1 MDYKLPKLPKRSE
14 NSNKGTFGKVLNISG
29 SEYMTGAG
37 FLSSVSALKVGAGY
51 VELASCERALNVV
64 ATLAPEVV
72 LAPLSKIPELISNAT
87 VLLIGCG
94 LSISDTAKQIV
105 KTVLPAQIPTVVDAD
120 GLNILAKNPEILRFT
135 QNDKK
140 NPEQNINGK
149 QASPAQNALIFTPHP
164 KEASRLLNCELED
177 VLNDMEN
184 SAKKI
189 CEKYNCITVLKSHNT
204 IVSDGNK
211 IYRNTTGNSALAK
224 AGSGDVLA
232 GIIAGLLAQKM
243 TPFDASCLGVYIHGL
258 AGDLA
263 KNDLTAYGVL
273 ASDTVRYIPNALKK
287 LTKEV

>member
-94 LSISDTAKQIV
+94 LSTSDTAKRIV

-120 GLNILAKNPEILRFT
+120 GLNILAESPEILHSAK
-135 QNDKK
+135 NDKIK
-140 NPEQNINGK
+140 N
-149 QASPAQNALIFTPHP
+149 LIFTPHP

-211 IYRNTTGNSALAK
+211 IYKNTTGNSALAK

>member
-94 LSISDTAKQIV
+94 LSTSDTAKRIV

-120 GLNILAKNPEILRFT
+120 GLNVLAKNPEILHSAK
-135 QNDKK
+135 NDKIK
-140 NPEQNINGK
+140 N
-149 QASPAQNALIFTPHP
+149 LIFTPHP

-177 VLNDMEN
+177 VLNNMEN

>member
-94 LSISDTAKQIV
+94 LSTSDTAKRIV

-120 GLNILAKNPEILRFT
+120 GLNILAESPEILHSAK
-135 QNDKK
+135 NDKIK
-140 NPEQNINGK
+140 N
-149 QASPAQNALIFTPHP
+149 LIFTPHP

-177 VLNDMEN
+177 VLNNMEN

-273 ASDTVRYIPNALKK
+273 ASDTVRYIPNALKI

>member
-94 LSISDTAKQIV
+94 LSTSDTAKRIV

-120 GLNILAKNPEILRFT
+120 GLNILAESTEILHSAK
-135 QNDKK
+135 NDKIK
-140 NPEQNINGK
+140 N
-149 QASPAQNALIFTPHP
+149 LIFTPHP
-164 KEASRLLNCELED
+164 KEASRLLNCELEN

-211 IYRNTTGNSALAK
+211 IYKNTTGNSALAK

>member
-94 LSISDTAKQIV
+94 LSTSDTAKRIV

-120 GLNILAKNPEILRFT
+120 GLNILAESPEILHSAK
-135 QNDKK
+135 NDKIK
-140 NPEQNINGK
+140 N
-149 QASPAQNALIFTPHP
+149 LIFTPHP

-273 ASDTVRYIPNALKK
+273 ASDTVRYIPNALKI

>member
-94 LSISDTAKQIV
+94 LSTSDTAKQIV

-120 GLNILAKNPEILRFT
+120 GLNILAKNPEILHSAK
-135 QNDKK
+135 NDKIK
-140 NPEQNINGK
+140 N
-149 QASPAQNALIFTPHP
+149 LIFTPHP

-177 VLNDMEN
+177 VLNNMEN

-211 IYRNTTGNSALAK
+211 IYKNTTGNSALAK

>member
-94 LSISDTAKQIV
+94 LSTSHTAKRIV

-120 GLNILAKNPEILRFT
+120 GLNILAESPEILHSAK
-135 QNDKK
+135 NDKIK
-140 NPEQNINGK
+140 N
-149 QASPAQNALIFTPHP
+149 LIFTPHP
-164 KEASRLLNCELED
+164 KEASRLLNCKLED

-273 ASDTVRYIPNALKK
+273 ASDTVRYIPNALKI

>member
-94 LSISDTAKQIV
+94 LSTSDTAKRIV

-120 GLNILAKNPEILRFT
+120 GLNILAESPEILHST
-135 QNDKK
+135 KNDKIK
-140 NPEQNINGK
+140 N
-149 QASPAQNALIFTPHP
+149 LIFTPHP
-164 KEASRLLNCELED
+164 KEASRLLGCELED
-177 VLNDMEN
+177 ILADMEG

-211 IYRNTTGNSALAK
+211 IYKNTTGNSALAK

>member
-72 LAPLSKIPELISNAT
+72 LAPFSKIPELISNAT

-94 LSISDTAKQIV
+94 LSTSDTAKRIV

-120 GLNILAKNPEILRFT
+120 GLNILAESPEILHSAN
-135 QNDKK
+135 NDKIK
-140 NPEQNINGK
+140 N
-149 QASPAQNALIFTPHP
+149 LIFTPHP
-164 KEASRLLNCELED
+164 KEASRLLNCEIED

-204 IVSDGNK
+204 IVSYGNK

-273 ASDTVRYIPNALKK
+273 ASDTVRYIPNALKI

>member
-94 LSISDTAKQIV
+94 LSTSDTAKRIV

-120 GLNILAKNPEILRFT
+120 GLNILAESPEILHSAK
-135 QNDKK
+135 NDKIK
-140 NPEQNINGK
+140 N
-149 QASPAQNALIFTPHP
+149 LIFTPHP

-224 AGSGDVLA
+224 AGSGDVLG